1 MSDHLDMQSVAQ
13 RAATWRFDLMDEGL
27 KILGEIHVD
36 RNSPPQLSVDTSRA
50 VKRTLTG
57 MALLPGDIDMVDV
70 IKNRVKVTMIL
81 DNETEWAQ
89 GVFLFSDVSRIAFT
103 SNIGVRVDIG
113 AMSLV
118 DQLLIVDQQ
127 VSISV
132 SFKPGKII
140 TDAIVEL
147 LEVLPIEFTIDAVGN
162 TLSEAISW
170 PAGTSR
176 LRIVN
181 ELAAMIGYHDLFFDN
196 EGEGQLHLVPDPNTA
211 TDFLFYPVGGRTYL
225 GSVTRSTD
233 LLELP
238 NRFVVVNNGSEQ
250 TPIYARYDL
259 PDDAPHSIVNRGFV
273 IPHVETTQGIAT
285 NADALVY
292 AKALA
297 RSWRFPH
304 ETLEFTGPP
313 DPRHDH
319 YNVVNFENDMF
330 LELSWNMPLQDGSEM
345 KHVLRRVYADAT
357 T

>member
-1 MSDHLDMQSVAQ
+1 MQSVAQ
-13 RAATWRFDLMDEGL
+13 RAATWRFDLLDQNL
-27 KILGEIHVD
+27 NIIGELRVD
-36 RNSPPQLSVDTSRA
+36 RDNVPQMSVDTSRA

-57 MALLPGDIDMVDV
+57 ITLLPGDIDMVDV

-81 DNETEWAQ
+81 DDLSEWPQ

-103 SNIGVRVDIG
+103 SNAGVRIDIG

-132 SFKPGKII
+132 SYKPGKII
-140 TDAIVEL
+140 TDAIIEL
-147 LEVLPIEFTIDAVGN
+147 LQVLPINLTIDSSGTVLA
-162 TLSEAISW
+162 EAISW

-181 ELAAMIGYHDLFFDN
+181 ELAAMLGYHDLFFDN
-196 EGEGQLHLVPDPNTA
+196 DGMGQLHLVPDPNTS
-211 TDFLFYPVGGRTYL
+211 TDFLSYPAGVRTYL

-238 NRFVVVNNGSEQ
+238 NRFVVVNNGSQQ
-250 TPIYARYDL
+250 TPVYARYDL

-273 IPHVETTQGIAT
+273 IPHVETTQGIPT

-319 YNVVNFENDMF
+319 YNVVLFEDDRF
-330 LELSWNMPLQDGSEM
+330 LELSWNMPLIEGGEM
-345 KHVLRRVYADAT
+345 KHVVRRVYEDAT

>member
-1 MSDHLDMQSVAQ
+1 MLSVAQ
-13 RAATWRFDLMDEGL
+13 RAATWRFDLLDQNL
-27 KILGEIHVD
+27 NVIGELRVD
-36 RNSPPQLSVDTSRA
+36 RSNPPQMSVDTSRA

-57 MALLPGDIDMVDV
+57 IALLPGDVDLVDV
-70 IKNRVKVTMIL
+70 IKNRVMVTMIL
-81 DNETEWAQ
+81 DDGSEWPQ
-89 GVFLFSDVSRIAFT
+89 GVFLFSDVSRIMFT
-103 SNIGVRVDIG
+103 SNMGTRVDIG

-132 SFKPGKII
+132 SYKPGKLV
-140 TDAIVEL
+140 TDAITEL
-147 LEVLPIEFTIDAVGN
+147 LEVLPINFTIDPAGT
-162 TLSEAISW
+162 TLSEAVSW
-170 PAGTSR
+170 AAGTSR

-181 ELAAMIGYHDLFFDN
+181 ELAAMLGYHDLFFDN
-196 EGEGQLHLVPDPNTA
+196 DGMGQLHLVPDPNTSS
-211 TDFLFYPVGGRTYL
+211 DFLSYPSGVRTYL

-238 NRFVVVNNGSEQ
+238 NRFAVVNNGSEQ
-250 TPIYARYDL
+250 TPVYARYDL
-259 PDDAPHSIVNRGFV
+259 PDDAPHSIANRGFV
-273 IPHVETTQGIAT
+273 IPHVETTQGIPT
-285 NADALVY
+285 NADALIF

-319 YNVVNFENDMF
+319 YDVVDFEDERF
-330 LELSWNMPLQDGSEM
+330 LELSWNMPLAEGGEM
-345 KHVLRRVYADAT
+345 KHVIRRVYADAT